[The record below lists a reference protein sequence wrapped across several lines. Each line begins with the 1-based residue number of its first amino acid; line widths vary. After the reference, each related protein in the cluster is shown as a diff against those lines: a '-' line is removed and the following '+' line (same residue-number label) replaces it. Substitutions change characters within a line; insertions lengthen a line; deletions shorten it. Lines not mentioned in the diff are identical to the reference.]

1 MIDDLFLE
9 FSQNFFFY
17 MIVNTVFPLKVGIV
31 GTGYAAKKRAE
42 AIAADPR
49 LDLLVVT
56 GHTPEKLKE
65 FSLAHRVKVIDS
77 ASQLVSLPQLDLVFI
92 CTINQNSGAI
102 AKAAILADKHVVVEY
117 PLALDA
123 KVAAEVIELARAKQK
138 LLHIEH
144 MEIIGGL
151 HQAMKQYLPQIGN
164 VFHASYTTIAAQR
177 PVKPSWK
184 YHHQMFGF
192 PLSAALSRIHRLT
205 DLFGKVAS
213 VTCSDRYWNVP
224 DSDYFTA
231 CFCQAQLNFQNGITA
246 SVIYGK
252 GDVFEQSDRTFE
264 ILGEEG
270 KIIFQGQKG
279 ILIKNGQEQEIP
291 SAPRK
296 GLFAKDTAL
305 VLDYFQ
311 NQNPL
316 YIQPQASLYALQV
329 ANAAQESALTGKV
342 VKLP

>member
-1 MIDDLFLE
+1 M
-9 FSQNFFFY
+9 
-17 MIVNTVFPLKVGIV
+17 VFPLKVGIV

-49 LDLLVVT
+49 IDLLLVA
-56 GHTPEKLKE
+56 GHTPERSQE
-65 FSLAHRVKVIDS
+65 FCSTYQGEGVSITE
-77 ASQLVSLPQLDLVFI
+77 LVNSPQLDLVFI
-92 CTINQNSGAI
+92 CTINQGSGEI
-102 AKAAILADKHVVVEY
+102 AKEALSAGKHVVVEY

-123 KVAAEVIELARAKQK
+123 KVAAEVIKLAQARQK
-138 LLHIEH
+138 LLHVEH
-144 MEIIGGL
+144 MEILGGM
-151 HQAMKQYLPQIGN
+151 HRAVKQYLPQIGE

-205 DLFGKVAS
+205 DLFGKVNS
-213 VTCSDRYWNVP
+213 VNCSDRYWNLP

-231 CFCQAQLNFQNGITA
+231 CFCQAQLNFYNGITA
-246 SVIYGK
+246 DVTYGK

-264 ILGEEG
+264 VFGDRG

-279 ILIKNGQEQEIP
+279 KLIKQEQEEDIP
-291 SAPRK
+291 VTPRK
-296 GLFAKDTAL
+296 GLFALDTAL
-305 VLDYFQ
+305 VLNYLE
-311 NQNPL
+311 NQQPL

-329 ANAAQESALTGKV
+329 ANAAQKSALTGKV
-342 VKLP
+342 VNLSRQA